1 MSVSLSPGIWP
12 TMITPFTD
20 DGEVDYRAL
29 TSLVEWYISQGV
41 HGLFAVCQSSEMFF
55 LSRAERVEIARRVV
69 ETVAGRCDVIASG
82 HTGES
87 LDEQREDVLLMA
99 ETGVDA
105 VVLLTN
111 RFAGEHDAPEVWTE
125 NIQKLLA
132 DIPDDIPLGMY
143 ECPYPF
149 KHILTETELAFLGST
164 GRFHFLKDT
173 SCDPDIIA
181 ARSASMKDTGLRLYN
196 ANTATLLF
204 SLRAG
209 YTGFSGVMANFH
221 PILYCRLYDAC
232 HAGSDR
238 ADTLQDLL
246 GTLSLAEGPLYPI
259 NAKYHL
265 QLCGVP
271 LGLHCRVKEASLL
284 KSEHKIVLQ
293 QLYRTTMR
301 YLESGQAR

>member
-1 MSVSLSPGIWP
+1 MNVSLSPGIWP

-20 DGEVDYRAL
+20 DGSVDYHAL
-29 TSLVEWYISQGV
+29 ASLVEWYISQGV
-41 HGLFAVCQSSEMFF
+41 HGLFAVCQSSEMFY

-87 LDEQREDVLLMA
+87 LEEQREDVLLMA

-111 RFAGEHDAPEVWTE
+111 RFSGEHDATGVWTE
-125 NIQKLLA
+125 NLHRLLSE
-132 DIPDDIPLGMY
+132 IPEDVPLGMY

-149 KHILTETELAFLGST
+149 NHLLTDTELRLLGST

-173 SCDPDIIA
+173 SCDPDTIT
-181 ARSASMKDTGLRLYN
+181 ARSECMNDTALQLYN
-196 ANTATLLF
+196 ANSATLLL

-209 YTGFSGVMANFH
+209 YAGFSGVMANFH
-221 PILYCRLYDAC
+221 PRLYRRLYDAC
-232 HAGSDR
+232 HEESDLV
-238 ADTLQDLL
+238 DTLQDTL
-246 GTLSLAEGPLYPI
+246 GTLSLTEGPLYPI

-271 LGLHCRVKEASLL
+271 LGLYCRSKDAGALTPPRRLVIE
-284 KSEHKIVLQ
+284 
-293 QLYRTTMR
+293 QLHRFTE
-301 YLESGQAR
+301 YLAARM